1 MRLGM
6 IIYTHYETKKERR
19 KKMYDKIKE
28 HLKYAIT
35 CYKKDIQIIS
45 EQQKFSEDNGGD
57 GDHEFNCIMNAQDS
71 ITEYQKILNFVE
83 ECEDDWKWICG
94 NGTKEIGVG
103 KSNWGTLNYPNK
115 ENPLIVKKSLNYK
128 HFNDFDK

>member
-1 MRLGM
+1 
-6 IIYTHYETKKERR
+6 
-19 KKMYDKIKE
+19 MYDKIKE

-128 HFNDFDK
+128 HFYDFVK